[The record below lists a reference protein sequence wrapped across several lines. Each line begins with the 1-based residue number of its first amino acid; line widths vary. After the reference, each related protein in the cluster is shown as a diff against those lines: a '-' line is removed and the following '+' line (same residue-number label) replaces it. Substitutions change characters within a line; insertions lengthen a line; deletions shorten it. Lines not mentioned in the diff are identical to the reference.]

1 MRLKRNRWG
10 GLEFLS
16 TYSYFNLL
24 DPRSPLATKKEI
36 FCQDLFEPDWN

>member
-1 MRLKRNRWG
+1 MRLKGNRQG

-24 DPRSPLATKKEI
+24 DPRSTLATEKDI
-36 FCQDLFEPDWN
+36 CQDLFEPDWD